1 MSGQDRLSIDRG
13 TRNMGGP
20 KPTSGQYNKAM
31 DLRLLGSVALESALA
46 HEISQAMEDA
56 SVQ

>member
-1 MSGQDRLSIDRG
+1 
-13 TRNMGGP
+13 MGGP

-31 DLRLLGSVALESALA
+31 DLRLLGSVALESDLA